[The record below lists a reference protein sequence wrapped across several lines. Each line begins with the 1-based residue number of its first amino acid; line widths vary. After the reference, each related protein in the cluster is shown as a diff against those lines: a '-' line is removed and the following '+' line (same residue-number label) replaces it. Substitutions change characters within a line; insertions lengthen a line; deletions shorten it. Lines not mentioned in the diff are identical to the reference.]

1 MISRC
6 LSRAPATRS
15 RCGRRPSS
23 GVSIPTSGIPSA
35 RSSAARRPSD
45 DAFDARRGPVLAS
58 GDPRRRACSL
68 AVGLRL
74 ARLARV
80 QAVRAVDPRSLFHLE
95 AVADLDKLPEALVP
109 VRRRGF
115 AACLAKNENNLWM
128 ALRVTIVNM
137 WWGFLSGTVSG
148 VIAGLVLGR
157 SDKLSRIF
165 QPFVVA
171 MNSVPRI
178 ALVPLII
185 LMFGLGDMS
194 KIVTAWIVVFFVVFF
209 NTFEGTRA
217 VDRDQ
222 IAAARLLGASEMT
235 LLRTVVIPSAL
246 AWVFASL
253 TPAVSFAL
261 IGVIVGE
268 FIGAERGLGKL
279 IIEAEARANASEMMV
294 AIFAMMIVGIVLA
307 AIVRRVQSY
316 LLRWQPQFD
325 ASPASTP

>member
-1 MISRC
+1 VIMRSTRGKVLFWQVAIVAGVLTVWQWGYDLRAVPALKPFVPSILDPYFVSKPSMIWTSFLKLSC
-6 LSRAPATRS
+6 LSD
-15 RCGRRPSS
+15 G
-23 GVSIPTSGIPSA
+23 
-35 RSSAARRPSD
+35 
-45 DAFDARRGPVLAS
+45 
-58 GDPRRRACSL
+58 
-68 AVGLRL
+68 
-74 ARLARV
+74 
-80 QAVRAVDPRSLFHLE
+80 E
-95 AVADLDKLPEALVP
+95 
-109 VRRRGF
+109 GF
-115 AACLAKNENNLWM
+115 AACFARNENNLWL
-128 ALRVTIVNM
+128 ALMVTLVNM
-137 WWGFLSGTVSG
+137 WWGFLLGTASG
-148 VIAGLVLGR
+148 VVAGLVLGR
-157 SDKLSRIF
+157 SDDLSRIF

-171 MNSVPRI
+171 MNSIPRI

-222 IAAARLLGASEMT
+222 IAAARLLGASELT

-279 IIEAEARANASEMMV
+279 IIEAEARANSSEMMV

-307 AIVRRVQSY
+307 AIVRRIQIY

-325 ASPASTP
+325 APA